1 MKRILLVD
9 DEAHVIRVMQH
20 ALEREGYSVDSARNG
35 ELALDKIRIQQPDAM
50 VVDVQMPRMS
60 GDQLCLQL
68 REEFPL
74 REFLI
79 MVCTSRTE
87 AEYRDWS
94 KDFQNLIFVEKPMS
108 IRVLLSTL
116 SEYFNAQGKEQ

>member
-20 ALEREGYSVDSARNG
+20 ALEREGYVVDSARNG
-35 ELALDKIRIQQPDAM
+35 EQALEKIRHQQPDAM
-50 VVDVQMPRMS
+50 VVDVQMPRMT
-60 GDQLCLQL
+60 GDQLCMQL
-68 REEFPL
+68 KDEFPL
-74 REFLI
+74 RNFLI

-94 KDFQNLIFVEKPMS
+94 NSFKDLIFIEKPMS
-108 IRVLLSTL
+108 IRVLLHNL
-116 SEYFNAQGKEQ
+116 AEYFDAQSARQ